1 MDGLLKSIKMLI
13 IFNGI
18 KTGLVLAFLVGPVF
32 FTIIQTSVENGFW
45 KGVMVA
51 IGVSLSDILYVVICY
66 FGFAQFINNPSTSQY
81 MAYGG
86 GAILILFGVYYLF
99 FKSKKNGNAGSKT
112 FHEKKYY
119 RYIVKGFIINGLT
132 PMVVLFWV
140 ATISVASINFGYSK
154 GIEFFLFFLALL
166 VTVLITDITK
176 AFLADKL
183 RLLITPRSINI
194 MNGIIGVIMIVY
206 GIKLIIM

>member
-1 MDGLLKSIKMLI
+1 MLI

-18 KTGLVLAFLVGPVF
+18 KTGIVLAFLIGPVF

-51 IGVSLSDILYVVICY
+51 VGVSLSDILYVVICY
-66 FGFAQFINNPSTSQY
+66 FGLAQFISNPSTSRY

-99 FKSKKNGNAGSKT
+99 FKSKKSSNADSEIL
-112 FHEKKYY
+112 HEKKYY

-132 PMVVLFWV
+132 PMVVLFWI
-140 ATISVASINFGYSK
+140 ATISLASINFGYSK

-166 VTVLITDITK
+166 VTVLVTDILK

-183 RLLITPRSINI
+183 RLLITPRLLNI
-194 MNGIIGVIMIVY
+194 MNGAIGAVMIVY
-206 GIKLIIM
+206 GIKLIVL